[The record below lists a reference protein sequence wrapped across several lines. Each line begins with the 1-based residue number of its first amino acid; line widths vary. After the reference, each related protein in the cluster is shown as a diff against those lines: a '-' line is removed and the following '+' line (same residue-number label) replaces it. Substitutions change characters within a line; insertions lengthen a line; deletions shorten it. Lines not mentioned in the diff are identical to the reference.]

1 MVQRLL
7 TKYGLILH
15 VACIC
20 LFPVGVLGQARLAG
34 LTPLFW
40 LSFLALEWMFLLP
53 SVKHGETLADARR
66 RMWHAF
72 LWDPFL
78 YAGAMFVALAGV
90 QCLNS
95 GLELVYLPDA
105 DIWQLSEPSF
115 ARAPFAVERNA
126 AFAHL
131 AWFTACCVVGVALRT
146 AVGKGAKRVLLQL
159 LACAS
164 GLIAF
169 CMVAFALYGLVPYA
183 AWAKAAGAPAA
194 GTFFGFWML
203 LGVGLFAEKAER
215 EQRISLSLFALAG
228 IGNLLGMLFF
238 ASPMLTVVFLA
249 VGVLLLFY
257 GMVYLAP
264 LISKVVQLKLFVV
277 HFVCLGAVAIS
288 LVYLFPQNPV
298 AEKLKLALRVE
309 EHWTALAARNEVRSE
324 AALSVWQQ
332 HPWTGVGADG
342 FYHYVALAVKQD
354 QWHLI
359 DQDRALVFSDGVQFL
374 CEYGVFG
381 VGLML
386 AALIALLIPLFY
398 RARVLWKHKER
409 HKASD
414 RAFFILRLS
423 PIIVTGCVAAVLCC
437 LESFVA
443 SPFRA
448 PSVMLSWVCVLAALP
463 VFLPERG
470 HDG

>member
-1 MVQRLL
+1 V
-7 TKYGLILH
+7 TKYGLIAH

-78 YAGAMFVALAGV
+78 YAGAVFVALAGV

-169 CMVAFALYGLVPYA
+169 CMVAFACTVSSYEHGRRRPGRGRRHL
-183 AWAKAAGAPAA
+183 
-194 GTFFGFWML
+194 FGIL
-203 LGVGLFAEKAER
+203 D
-215 EQRISLSLFALAG
+215 
-228 IGNLLGMLFF
+228 
-238 ASPMLTVVFLA
+238 A
-249 VGVLLLFY
+249 VGGRIVCEKTNANNAIRCRCLPCPESATCRLLF
-257 GMVYLAP
+257 L
-264 LISKVVQLKLFVV
+264 
-277 HFVCLGAVAIS
+277 H
-288 LVYLFPQNPV
+288 
-298 AEKLKLALRVE
+298 LR
-309 EHWTALAARNEVRSE
+309 
-324 AALSVWQQ
+324 
-332 HPWTGVGADG
+332 
-342 FYHYVALAVKQD
+342 
-354 QWHLI
+354 
-359 DQDRALVFSDGVQFL
+359 
-374 CEYGVFG
+374 C
-381 VGLML
+381 
-386 AALIALLIPLFY
+386 
-398 RARVLWKHKER
+398 
-409 HKASD
+409 
-414 RAFFILRLS
+414 
-423 PIIVTGCVAAVLCC
+423 
-437 LESFVA
+437 
-443 SPFRA
+443 
-448 PSVMLSWVCVLAALP
+448 
-463 VFLPERG
+463 
-470 HDG
+470 